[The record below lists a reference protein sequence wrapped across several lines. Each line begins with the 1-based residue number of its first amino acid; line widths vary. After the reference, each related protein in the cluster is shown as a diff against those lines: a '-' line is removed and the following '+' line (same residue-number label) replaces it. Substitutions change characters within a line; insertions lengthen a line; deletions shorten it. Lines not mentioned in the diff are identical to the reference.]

1 MKKFILIFFITFCYV
16 TNGLFADV
24 VITFPA
30 DNYADSIEIFYAPI
44 DKLINARSKDERGL
58 MSDTVAIKNN
68 MVSFSITDNQSGY
81 QSGIQIINGPMIPLL
96 YLEPGKQINV
106 EIISMMPFEYNL
118 SGSILSQALNDLIK
132 MEREFNHKRS
142 ELRNKD
148 IVSDED
154 YKQVINAYNN
164 QVKDYVS
171 KNRDNE
177 RSLLAL
183 HIGHLAGDD
192 YVKEYSNIPESLESS
207 IIYPLLRARYN
218 TFVDIEKTKLKQLE
232 VEQGNIMAPDF
243 TLKDINGNNIS
254 LSDYKGKWVILD
266 FWGSWCGWCI
276 KGFPQLKEAYEK
288 YGNEMVIIGID
299 CNDTKKD
306 WLDAL
311 EKYRLPWI
319 NLYNPQDSNV
329 LKDYEIQVFP
339 TKIIINPEGKIYRYV
354 TGEDPNFFEELA
366 QIFDSM
372 EVELNL

>member
-1 MKKFILIFFITFCYV
+1 MKKFILFFFIIIYYV
-16 TNGLFADV
+16 TDGLCADV

-30 DNYADSIEIFYAPI
+30 ENYADSIEIFYAPI
-44 DKLINARSKDERGL
+44 DKLISAKSKDERGL
-58 MSDTVAIKNN
+58 MSDMVAIKNN
-68 MVSFSITDNQSGY
+68 TVSFSIPDNQSGY
-81 QSGIQIINGPMIPLL
+81 QSGIQIIDGPMIPLF

-106 EIISMMPFEYNL
+106 DIISMMPFEYNL

-132 MEREFNHKRS
+132 MEGEFNHKRS
-142 ELRNKD
+142 ELSNKD

-154 YKQVINAYNN
+154 YKKVINEYNN

-232 VEQGNIMAPDF
+232 MEQGNIMAPDF

-254 LSDYKGKWVILD
+254 LSDYKGKWIMLD

-299 CNDTKKD
+299 CNDTEKD
-306 WLDAL
+306 WLKAV
-311 EKYRLPWI
+311 EKYQRPWI
-319 NLYNPQDSNV
+319 NLYNPDDSNV
-329 LKDYEIQVFP
+329 RKDYEIQVFP
-339 TKIIINPEGKIYRYV
+339 TKIIINPEGRISKFV
-354 TGEDPNFFEELA
+354 TGEDPDFYNQLSE
-366 QIFDSM
+366 IIK
-372 EVELNL
+372 

>member
-44 DKLINARSKDERGL
+44 DKLISAQSKDERGL

-68 MVSFSITDNQSGY
+68 MVSFSIPDNQSGY

-106 EIISMMPFEYNL
+106 DIISMMPFEYNL

-132 MEREFNHKRS
+132 MEGEFNHKRS

-154 YKQVINAYNN
+154 YKQVINEYNN

-183 HIGHLAGDD
+183 HIGYLAGDD
-192 YVKEYSNIPESLESS
+192 YVKEYSNIPDSLESS

-218 TFVDIEKTKLKQLE
+218 KFVDIEKTKLKQLE
-232 VEQGNIMAPDF
+232 MEQGNIMAPDF
-243 TLKDINGNNIS
+243 SLKDINGKNIS

-276 KGFPQLKEAYEK
+276 KGFLQLKEAYEK

-299 CNDTKKD
+299 CNDTEKD
-306 WLDAL
+306 WLKAV
-311 EKYRLPWI
+311 EKYQLPWI
-319 NLYNPQDSNV
+319 NLYNPDDSNV
-329 LKDYEIQVFP
+329 RKDYEIQVFP
-339 TKIIINPEGKIYRYV
+339 TKIIINPEGRISKYV
-354 TGEDPNFFEELA
+354 IGEDPDFYNQLSE
-366 QIFDSM
+366 IIK
-372 EVELNL
+372 